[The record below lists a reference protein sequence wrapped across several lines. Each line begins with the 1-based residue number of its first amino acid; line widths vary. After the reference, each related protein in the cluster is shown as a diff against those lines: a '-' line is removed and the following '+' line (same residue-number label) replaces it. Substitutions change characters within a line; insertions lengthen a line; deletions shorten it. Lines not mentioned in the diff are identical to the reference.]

1 MNKIAV
7 IGFGCAAVHG
17 IQGMREGGYTG
28 EIHVFAPVDT
38 PPENPML
45 TTYYAS
51 GRISPEGRYP
61 FGTVAELQEKYGL
74 TLHLNDPVTRFDAE
88 AKTLTTRSGGV
99 FAWDGA
105 LIASGA
111 NPWAPPM
118 EGDGGDECFPM
129 RTMADAQ
136 RLKDRLAQG
145 GVKTALVVGA
155 SMIGIKAVE
164 IFVNAGISCTL
175 ADIAPHIFPLAALDG
190 TAARVETYLREKG
203 VELRFNAGAAAIGK
217 RLDGGYTAAFTDG
230 SALDVDLI
238 VLCVGTR
245 TNLPFLI
252 PGQINVNRGIVVD
265 DHMRT
270 SVPGVYAAG
279 DCCEG
284 NNLQSGQT
292 QVIGLWERAGTQ
304 GRTAGA
310 NLAGENAVCDGGM
323 VQNITHF
330 FEMDFISVGDKRL
343 SGENVSFTG
352 QGGRLYIEAVV
363 EAGQIRCVN
372 LLGGHRISGVIR
384 SRLWKTARGGA
395 RGLSPEEIGLLRRED
410 VPEGFITLLGG
421 SGL

>member
-17 IQGMREGGYTG
+17 IQAMRQGGFAG

-51 GRISPEGRYP
+51 DRISPDGRYP
-61 FGTVAELQEKYGL
+61 FGTVEELQEKYAL
-74 TLHLNDPVTRFDAE
+74 TLHLKEPVEQLDVKS
-88 AKTLTTRSGGV
+88 KTLTTAGGETY
-99 FAWDGA
+99 AWDGV

-118 EGDGGDECFPM
+118 EGDGVADCLPM

-136 RLKDRLAQG
+136 RLKDRLARG

-190 TAARVETYLREKG
+190 TAQRVEEYLTAKG
-203 VELRFNAGAAAIGK
+203 VDLRFNAGAAAVN
-217 RLDGGYTAAFTDG
+217 RRPDGGCTAAFTDG
-230 SALDVDLI
+230 STMDADLI

-252 PGQINVNRGIVVD
+252 PGQLGVNRGIVVD

-270 SVPGVYAAG
+270 SVEGVYAAG

-284 NNLQSGQT
+284 NNLQD
-292 QVIGLWERAGTQ
+292 RK
-304 GRTAGA
+304 
-310 NLAGENAVCDGGM
+310 
-323 VQNITHF
+323 
-330 FEMDFISVGDKRL
+330 SV
-343 SGENVSFTG
+343 V
-352 QGGRLYIEAVV
+352 
-363 EAGQIRCVN
+363 
-372 LLGGHRISGVIR
+372 
-384 SRLWKTARGGA
+384 
-395 RGLSPEEIGLLRRED
+395 
-410 VPEGFITLLGG
+410 
-421 SGL
+421 